1 MKQCEKCGNPLPIQ
15 LGRGRRRKF
24 CPDCSR
30 SKGRPAAVS
39 KFQPVEVSGIY
50 SATHAE
56 LEAAGVLQTSDAQ
69 AALLLARRIESE
81 IDPGSAIAQMVKSLR
96 EAKHAALSAT
106 ETEVADPVDEFTAKR
121 REREGA

>member
-30 SKGRPAAVS
+30 SKGKPTATS
-39 KFQPVEVSGIY
+39 KPQPVEVSGIY
-50 SATHAE
+50 AATRAE
-56 LEAAGVLQTSDAQ
+56 LEAAGVINTSEAQ
-69 AALLLARRIESE
+69 AALLLANRIESE
-81 IDPGSAIAQMVKSLR
+81 IDPGSAIAQMVRSLR
-96 EAKHAALSAT
+96 ESKHAALSAT
-106 ETEVADPVDEFTAKR
+106 EPEVADPVDEFTSKR